1 MQKLEVDIAP
11 KHCKIKFIQYGH
23 LHQQP
28 NAIAGEGRPGQER
41 RLRDGHILRP
51 ALRRGNQRPVGR
63 PGHTGHLI
71 TNILSIRRVKCVL
84 SPPYYLKDGG
94 IVRQR

>member
-11 KHCKIKFIQYGH
+11 KHCKIKLIQCGH
-23 LHQQP
+23 FHQQP

-71 TNILSIRRVKCVL
+71 TNILSIDVQTKGKVRFISTLL
-84 SPPYYLKDGG
+84 SQG
-94 IVRQR
+94 